1 MRYFLFVLFFLFKIN
16 VYALYDTE
24 TTYNGIRYYVNK
36 YQNECWVIKDTENN
50 GMVTSSNYSGMIV
63 LPSEIEYEG
72 VSYAVTKID
81 NYAFYESKVTFL
93 SIPNTIKEIG
103 INAFS
108 NSSNLERVV
117 LSDKLVFI
125 PKYCFSGC
133 NNLKTIV
140 IPDNVS
146 IIDEGAFQYS
156 GLESITLPQ
165 NVQHIGDFCFA
176 DSKSLQQINIP
187 DALNYLGI
195 AVFRDCP
202 KLNLIEVS
210 QSHSLLAIHNDMLI
224 SKDTTRIF
232 FCPQT
237 VQGDIQLHEKTK
249 VIEDGA
255 FYGCSS
261 ITKIV
266 FNENLDSIQPLSFYG
281 CSSLKELI
289 FPRLIYIGDR
299 AFDSCSSVTNILL
312 PNTLKELGFGCFYY
326 TQISTI
332 TIPGS
337 VEILNDK
344 VFYVCENLFTA
355 NIRCVVP
362 PKRTSHLFPL
372 RRQMD
377 LHVLK
382 GLKNLYESTEY
393 WKEYAT
399 IYDDLDW
406 IMVSDIQ
413 ILPNEYYCKVNETMR
428 ATAVVLPEDA
438 DAQALT
444 WSCDDESI
452 VYIDK
457 CGTFIGLK
465 TGTTNIIATATDGS
479 GVFSVAT
486 VHVQDNTGID
496 CLEDDSIMTKEIA
509 RYSLNGSLLSRPIK
523 GINIVIMNN
532 GTVIKEVV
540 K

>member
-1 MRYFLFVLFFLFKIN
+1 MRYYLFILFILFKIN
-16 VYALYDTE
+16 VFAYDTE

-36 YQNECWVIKDTENN
+36 YQKECWVIKDTKND
-50 GMVTSSNYSGMIV
+50 GMTPSNYSGMIV

-72 VSYAVTKID
+72 VAYTVTKID
-81 NYAFYESKVTFL
+81 NYAFYESKVSFL
-93 SIPNTIKEIG
+93 SIPNTIMEIG
-103 INAFS
+103 EKAFT
-108 NSSNLERVV
+108 NSYNLERVV
-117 LSDKLVFI
+117 LPDKLEII

-133 NNLKTIV
+133 TTLKTIE
-140 IPDNVS
+140 IPDNVTK
-146 IIDEGAFQYS
+146 IDEGAFQYS

-165 NVQHIGDFCFA
+165 NVQYVGNFSFA
-176 DSKSLQQINIP
+176 NSKSLQQINIP
-187 DALNYLGI
+187 DALNHLGI

-202 KLNLIEVS
+202 KLSLIEVP
-210 QSHSLLAIHNDMLI
+210 QSHSFFAIHNDMLI
-224 SKDTTRIF
+224 SKDTTKIF

-237 VQGDIQLHEKTK
+237 VEGDIQLHEKTE
-249 VIEDGA
+249 VIENSA

-261 ITKIV
+261 ITKID

-281 CSSLKELI
+281 CSSLKELL
-289 FPRLIYIGDR
+289 FPKGLIYIGDR
-299 AFDSCSSVTNILL
+299 AFDGCSSVTNIFL

-326 TQISTI
+326 TKISDI

-337 VEILNDK
+337 VEILDDK
-344 VFYVCENLFTA
+344 VFYVCENLYTA

-372 RRQMD
+372 RRQMN

-393 WKEYAT
+393 WKDYAT

-413 ILPNEYYCKVNETMR
+413 ISPNEYYCNINEVMK

-438 DAQALT
+438 DAQTIT

-457 CGTFIGLK
+457 GGTFIGLK

-523 GINIVIMNN
+523 GINIVILNN